1 METDGLAITEAP
13 TMTDLPTK
21 TTRAG
26 LALDPTTSSQSSQLI
41 YRRSAF
47 KQRSKGVIRSA
58 KTAELLQLSPEQS
71 VVDRSQSS
79 PFRQPVQPG
88 GVIRSRLTAELLGI
102 TPGGLKT

>member
-1 METDGLAITEAP
+1 VETDGLAITEAT

-26 LALDPTTSSQSSQLI
+26 LALDAKASSQSSQLI

-47 KQRSKGVIRSA
+47 KQGSTGVIRSA
-58 KTAELLQLSPEQS
+58 KTAELLQLNPEQS
-71 VVDRSQSS
+71 EVDSS
-79 PFRQPVQPG
+79 PSNRFRQPVQPG

-102 TPGGLKT
+102 TPGGFKS

>member
-1 METDGLAITEAP
+1 METDGLAFTEAT

-26 LALDPTTSSQSSQLI
+26 LALDAKASSQSSQLV

-47 KQRSKGVIRSA
+47 KQESTGVIRSA
-58 KTAELLQLSPEQS
+58 KTAELLQLKPEQS
-71 VVDRSQSS
+71 EVDSS
-79 PFRQPVQPG
+79 LSNRFRQPVQPG

-102 TPGGLKT
+102 TPGGNKS